1 MWFDPRWRAER
12 REAEL
17 KMEVLTKKEMLTA
30 ARKQWTLDE
39 EGDDEEEPVV
49 APDADV
55 KTEESDDGIANSEA
69 AEIPSSTVDVPI
81 KMEEEDDED
90 PLDAFMKGVQEE
102 VRKMNSTGHS
112 APTGPKG
119 TVQKVVVV
127 KSGTVKK
134 AEKKDK
140 GELIEQNMDGLEV
153 NHRNYL

>member
-1 MWFDPRWRAER
+1 M
-12 REAEL
+12 

-39 EGDDEEEPVV
+39 EGDDEEEAVPADAKATAPGELPAETETAAAPNSVV
-49 APDADV
+49 TP
-55 KTEESDDGIANSEA
+55 
-69 AEIPSSTVDVPI
+69 
-81 KMEEEDDED
+81 MEEDDED

-102 VRKMNSTGHS
+102 VRKMNTGGHS
-112 APTGPKG
+112 TPAGPKG

-127 KSGTVKK
+127 KSGNLKK

-153 NHRNYL
+153 ILMLSA